1 MIMVRCCRGIWLGFK
16 KLIIRCLVNRAGMQ
30 KNHLLCCR
38 KCNGEKSM
46 SKKEILQNNF
56 TSYECS
62 LLPYH
67 VYLAPLT
74 KRFFAKG

>member
-1 MIMVRCCRGIWLGFK
+1 
-16 KLIIRCLVNRAGMQ
+16 
-30 KNHLLCCR
+30 
-38 KCNGEKSM
+38 M

-67 VYLAPLT
+67 VYLGPLT
-74 KRFFAKG
+74 KRFFAKV

>member
-1 MIMVRCCRGIWLGFK
+1 
-16 KLIIRCLVNRAGMQ
+16 
-30 KNHLLCCR
+30 
-38 KCNGEKSM
+38 M

-56 TSYECS
+56 TSQERS

-67 VYLAPLT
+67 VYLGPLT

>member
-1 MIMVRCCRGIWLGFK
+1 
-16 KLIIRCLVNRAGMQ
+16 
-30 KNHLLCCR
+30 
-38 KCNGEKSM
+38 M

-67 VYLAPLT
+67 VYLGPPT
-74 KRFFAKG
+74 KRFFSKGQFNQCKLFSIHEHIIWPK

>member
-1 MIMVRCCRGIWLGFK
+1 MVRCCRGIWLGFK

-38 KCNGEKSM
+38 KCNGEKYM

-67 VYLAPLT
+67 VYLGPPT
-74 KRFFAKG
+74 KRFFSKG